1 MKRSL
6 TGKVGIAVALAAV
19 ATLAGV
25 LFLDSPAR
33 ADLAVGRDYALVPP
47 LPPAAQPVIP
57 ATKGKTEVIQFF
69 SYGCPHCAAMRPFIS
84 DWADK
89 LPANVEF
96 VRVPVA
102 FGRREWGALSRAYY
116 TLKNLG
122 ELKRLDAAV
131 FESIHR
137 QNQKIFDEDDLTA
150 WAEKQGIDG
159 SKFRAEYTS
168 ERVTKAVMNAEAL
181 TRNFAIES
189 IPKIIVARRYQ
200 VVAEDAKTY
209 DDLFNTTNRII
220 DMASQPAAP
229 AKAPPAKEPSAK
241 R

>member
-6 TGKVGIAVALAAV
+6 TGKVSIAVALAAV
-19 ATLAGV
+19 AVVAGV
-25 LFLDSPAR
+25 FLLDSPAR
-33 ADLAVGRDYALVPP
+33 ADLSAGRDYTV
-47 LPPAAQPVIP
+47 LPTLPQPQPYPVAPAP
-57 ATKGKTEVIQFF
+57 KGKTEVIQFF
-69 SYGCPHCAAMRPFIS
+69 SYGCPHCAGMRPFIS

-131 FESIHR
+131 FESIHAQR
-137 QNQKIFDEDDLTA
+137 QQIFTEDNLTT

-159 SKFRAEYTS
+159 AKFRAEYNS
-168 ERVTKAVMNAEAL
+168 ERVTKAVTNAENL
-181 TRNFAIES
+181 TRSFAIES
-189 IPKIIVARRYQ
+189 IPKLIVARRYQ

-209 DDLFNTTNRII
+209 DDFFNTTNRII
-220 DMASQPAAP
+220 EMATKERAA
-229 AKAPPAKEPSAK
+229 K
-241 R
+241 